1 MSAATKS
8 GTVAAFMRFVFFGGG
23 TGLASG
29 AVLVALSGHLSIVV
43 ANAMVTVVFTLLA
56 TELHSRFTFGAGRAR
71 GRVHAQS
78 ALSAGVS
85 YLFTTGAMLALHA
98 LQPVPG
104 VLKEQAVYLTAS
116 GTAGIARFLFLRFV
130 VTPKAVTATVV
141 PAIASAGVEMGT
153 VEPTVVAGTA
163 AAAEAP
169 TSTSTPTPSAVPMP
183 MPMPMP
189 IPTPVPVPVR
199 VPVRVA
205 VPTWASAATV
215 ALPTTGERTV
225 LTRASLVATA

>member
-43 ANAMVTVVFTLLA
+43 ANAVVTVVFTLLA
-56 TELHSRFTFGAGRAR
+56 TELHSRFTFRAGRAR
-71 GRVHAQS
+71 GRVHVQS

-98 LQPVPG
+98 MQPAPG

-116 GTAGIARFLFLRFV
+116 GAAGIARFLFLRFV
-130 VTPKAVTATVV
+130 VTPKALVATVV
-141 PAIASAGVEMGT
+141 PASATTGVDMRT
-153 VEPTVVAGTA
+153 VEPTVVVGTA
-163 AAAEAP
+163 AAAGAP
-169 TSTSTPTPSAVPMP
+169 TSTPSAAPAPKV
-183 MPMPMP
+183 MP
-189 IPTPVPVPVR
+189 IPTPAP

-205 VPTWASAATV
+205 VSTWASVATV
-215 ALPTTGERTV
+215 VLPAMGERTV
-225 LTRASLVATA
+225 PTRASLVATA